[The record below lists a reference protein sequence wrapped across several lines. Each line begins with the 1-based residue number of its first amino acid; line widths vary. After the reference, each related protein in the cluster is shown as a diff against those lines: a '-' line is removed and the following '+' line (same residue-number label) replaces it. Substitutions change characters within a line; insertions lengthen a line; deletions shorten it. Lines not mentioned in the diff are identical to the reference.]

1 MRLFYQSFGVSRGSR
16 GGAYGQVLQR
26 ILEGTAAPGTEISV
40 NGLSPHRAIAEQY
53 RYLEF
58 LDTAEVL
65 ENGLRAEAEDYD
77 AFLIGNIFDPG
88 LHELR
93 ELLNIPAACILRPCD
108 GPACGLLATR
118 DPKLR
123 CGEANGGRIIE
134 VRLTDIWRC
143 LAT

>member
-16 GGAYGQVLQR
+16 DGAYGQVLER
-26 ILEGTAAPGTEISV
+26 ILEGAASPGTEISV
-40 NGLSPHRAIAEQY
+40 NALSPHRAIAEQY

-58 LDTAEVL
+58 LDTAEVF

-93 ELLNIPAACILRPCD
+93 ELLNIPVLGLCESSVHVACLMGATFSVINVNSKASNCRVWLR
-108 GPACGLLATR
+108 ARSQSST
-118 DPKLR
+118 
-123 CGEANGGRIIE
+123 
-134 VRLTDIWRC
+134 
-143 LAT
+143 